1 MKLLTVNHK
10 LRDIIVY
17 FTYKTQYLTEIRLVK
32 LIYLAELYAI
42 EMLGKRLTDIE
53 FKSYF
58 YGPYSDEIA
67 ITGQAISGEDIIME
81 YKETNKGLYATFFK
95 TTRDKTCVE
104 HLSDEEFEALKQ
116 VAEDWGFKPTRD
128 IVMATKKSEPYLQTE
143 FGDVIDL
150 DKYKKDMD
158 GIYRNEKLLTS
169 VKQSML
175 EAQEGKGVLCATR
188 EDIDSY
194 LDSL

>member
-17 FTYKTQYLTEIRLVK
+17 FTYKTRYLTEIRLVK
-32 LIYLAELYAI
+32 MIYLAELCAI
-42 EMLGKRLTDIE
+42 ERLGKRLTDIE

-67 ITGQAISGEDIIME
+67 TTGQAISGEDIVME

-95 TTRDKTCVE
+95 TTKDKTCVE
-104 HLSDEEFEALKQ
+104 HLNDEEFEVLEQ
-116 VAEDWGFKPTRD
+116 VARDWGFKPTKS
-128 IVMATKKSEPYLQTE
+128 IVMATKESEPYKETE
-143 FGDVIDL
+143 FGDMIDL

-158 GIYRNEKLLTS
+158 STYRNEKLLTS

-175 EAQEGKGVLCATR
+175 EVQQGKGVLCATA